1 MLRPFNPGSTVSRAV
16 TTASSNVALP
26 DEAKEQIMLSTL
38 PGDSLC
44 FIKFG
49 VDSSVTAALT
59 DTPILPGA
67 AYIFTLNPRITYVAA
82 ITPSGT
88 ATLYATIGRGE

>member
-1 MLRPFNPGSTVSRAV
+1 MLNPFNPGSTVSRAV
-16 TTASSNVALP
+16 TTTSSNVALP

-49 VDSSVTAALT
+49 VDSNVAAAVT

-67 AYIFTLNPRITYVAA
+67 VYILNLNPRVTHIAA

-88 ATLYATIGRGE
+88 ATLYATMGRGQ